1 MKISVAIPT
10 RNGARYLAEALR
22 SIRSQTRLPDEV
34 VISDDDSSD
43 GTYDL
48 CLDIARSAPFKV
60 DLHRHIP
67 AGITANYLHA
77 LEQTTGDIVV
87 FSDQDDVWLP
97 EKLAKIEN
105 VFVTQPDASI
115 VSSDSAIVD
124 EHLRPTGT
132 TLRNGIERSRA
143 VAASVNAGNDIQG
156 LIRGLPLL
164 AHTLAVRGSC
174 RPTLLAKPE
183 KPDEWWF
190 ESWVSMMAIS
200 QGRLVLIPEALTLYR
215 QHPAQSAGAPVRSLR
230 PLGSLQSYR
239 NAADRFRFIV
249 SRMNAH
255 AGCFIADENVI
266 ARRRSIVEDYVEL
279 LEFRC
284 HLLERPQFARPLR
297 LFAPATLRR
306 YWQYSSGIKS
316 IAYDVIRP
324 RGTHGQE

>member
-1 MKISVAIPT
+1 M
-10 RNGARYLAEALR
+10 R
-22 SIRSQTRLPDEV
+22 SICSQTRLPDEV

-60 DLHRHIP
+60 DLHRHVP

-77 LEQTTGDIVV
+77 LAQTTGDIVV

-105 VFVTQPDASI
+105 VFATQPDASI

-124 EHLRPTGT
+124 EKLHPTGT

-156 LIRGLPLL
+156 LIKGLPLL

-174 RPTLLAKPE
+174 RPILLAKPE
-183 KPDEWWF
+183 KPDKWWF
-190 ESWVSMMAIS
+190 ESWVVMMCVTL
-200 QGRLVLIPEALTLYR
+200 GRLVLIPEALTLYR
-215 QHPAQSAGAPVRSLR
+215 QHPAQSTGAPVHTLR

-239 NAADRFRFIV
+239 NAAERYRFV
-249 SRMNAH
+249 ASQMNAH
-255 AGCFIADENVI
+255 SRHLIADEKVI
-266 ARRRSIVEDYVEL
+266 SKRQRMVEDYIQL

-284 HLLERPQFARPLR
+284 QLLECPLFVRPLM
-297 LFAPATLRR
+297 LLAPATLRR
-306 YWQYSSGIKS
+306 YWLYASGIRS
-316 IAYDVIRP
+316 FAYDAIRP
-324 RGTHGQE
+324 REREDRGPSVS